1 MRTGLLTALGAL
13 LLVLIVAGGSL
24 FEVDQTEQ
32 ALVLRF
38 GEPQTPVTEPGLHVK
53 QPFVETVVYLDN
65 RIIDLE
71 GAQEEVLASDS
82 QRILVDTFVRYHI
95 ADPLKFYQTV
105 GTVQRANNQLGSV
118 LNSAVRRVLGES
130 TFPQI
135 IGEPNASKGGKDDRG
150 ALMVKIRDQVNAEA
164 ANLGAAVNDVRIR
177 RVDLPKEISE
187 RVFSRM
193 QSERAREAAEY
204 RAQGSE
210 QAQTIKA
217 KADRDVVVIKA
228 DAQLIADTARGTGD
242 AERNRIFAQS
252 YGKDPDFFAFYRS
265 MQAYAGAL
273 KTGDTQ
279 LVLSPTSEFFRFF
292 GNPNGTSPQPTV
304 AAASPSG
311 PAPAAPTAA
320 TPAP

>member
-1 MRTGLLTALGAL
+1 MRTGLFTALAAVVL
-13 LLVLIVAGGSL
+13 LLIVVGSSV

-38 GEPQTPVTEPGLHVK
+38 GEPQQPVTQPGLHFK

-135 IGEPNASKGGKDDRG
+135 IGEPKASQGGKDDRG

-228 DAQLIADTARGTGD
+228 NAQLIADTARGAGD
-242 AERNRIFAQS
+242 AERNRVFAEA

-279 LVLSPTSEFFRFF
+279 LVLSPTSDFFRFF
-292 GNPNGTSPQPTV
+292 GSPNGTPGSTQ
-304 AAASPSG
+304 ASA
-311 PAPAAPTAA
+311 APAASTSP
-320 TPAP
+320 